1 MRPLIVRHRSLS
13 LQMVDCGIRVNA
25 VAPGP
30 IWTPLIVSSYSAEYV
45 KTFGLETPMKRGGG
59 QPFEPAPAYVY
70 LASDDSSFV
79 TGQVLH
85 VNGVMMTVNYA
96 ISGKALGPS
105 RFRHARPDLTAG

>member
-1 MRPLIVRHRSLS
+1 LS
-13 LQMVDCGIRVNA
+13 LQLAACGIRVNA

-45 KTFGLETPMKRGGG
+45 KTFGLETAMKRAG
-59 QPFEPAPAYVY
+59 QPFELAPTYVY

-85 VNGVMMTVNYA
+85 VNGGIMTE
-96 ISGKALGPS
+96 
-105 RFRHARPDLTAG
+105 T